1 MLGENYPGLL
11 AERPPPVIFRA
22 SMPRAKLKPAPL
34 RQSAAAPGGDALHP
48 TLATWFTRRFPAPTP
63 AQSATLPPILAGRS
77 VLLSSP
83 TGTGKTLAAFLGVF
97 DYLIRA
103 HVSPAGLPAGIVAIY
118 VSPLRALA
126 YDLQKNLHAPLAEL
140 DWPHI
145 RVAART
151 GDTSA
156 KDRAAQRKKPPHI
169 LVTTPESLT
178 LLLAQPAWAPALA
191 PVRFLIVDELHA
203 LAENKR
209 GALLALAAERL
220 AARLTHPL
228 LRIGLSATV
237 SPLAE
242 LARFLT
248 GPTHPCEIIEILPP
262 PSLDPDPIGHLP
274 LVVGYSAP
282 VVTIF
287 SPLAQNPYPAAGYTA
302 TRVLRELATELT
314 RHRTTL
320 VFTNTRSGAESIGL
334 RLKQLLPDL
343 AAQIEVHHASLDRTV
358 RLDVEDRLKRGE
370 LRAVVCSTSLELG
383 IDIGAIDLVVMVSA
397 PKGVARALQRLG
409 RSGHAPGQ
417 TARGLLVATNINDLA
432 ECAATARLMRTRTLE
447 PLRLPQNPADV
458 LAQHLVGLAI
468 FADTTPDAAY
478 TLVRRAHPFADLPR
492 ADFDRVLH
500 YLRGGGRTL
509 EKAYAP
515 LFGKVTLDPAGHLAL
530 PAPKI
535 AHDYYQNV
543 GTIAS
548 EAMITVKLGARNLG
562 TVEESFLKGLRPGDT
577 FVLNA
582 RCVRLVSTTLLTAK
596 VKPAA
601 PRELPTIPRWNANK
615 MPLASGL
622 AAEVV
627 QLRTTVA
634 ELLHASPASSSTAA
648 AAYLESHYTLT
659 PPNAAAL
666 LRHFRLQARI
676 SRIPTAAALLV
687 EAYAEPAA
695 DLLHYFFHTLIGRAA
710 NDALSRIVAQRIQR
724 TLSGNALVTLD
735 DYGFLLTLKPFQRLA
750 SAAAL
755 RLLLARADA
764 ETDLRAALAESE
776 LVKWQFRGVAQ
787 TGLMVPRRVRGAE
800 RGSRSLSWSTEILFD
815 VLRRHEPDHP
825 LLVEAYAEATT
836 RFLDLPAALAFLD
849 TAATLPIDLV
859 TVERVSPFAFGMF
872 VSRIKETMML
882 EDPETTI
889 ERLFHDMYGTLADS
903 EPPNSNP
910 QNS

>member
-1 MLGENYPGLL
+1 MPSQRHRLPGLH
-11 AERPPPVIFRA
+11 
-22 SMPRAKLKPAPL
+22 PAV
-34 RQSAAAPGGDALHP
+34 AAWF
-48 TLATWFTRRFPAPTP
+48 ATRFGSPTP
-63 AQSATLPPILAGRS
+63 AQAATLPHILAGRS

-97 DYLIRA
+97 DYLIRT
-103 HVSPAGLPAGIVAIY
+103 HESPSGLPASGIVAIY

-126 YDLQKNLHAPLAEL
+126 YDLQKNLNAPLAEL
-140 DWPHI
+140 GWSHI

-156 KDRAAQRKKPPHI
+156 KDRAAQKKKPPHI

-178 LLLAQPAWAPALA
+178 LLLSQPAWAPALA
-191 PVRFLIVDELHA
+191 SVRFLLIDELHA

-209 GALLALAAERL
+209 GSLLALAAERL
-220 AARLTHPL
+220 ESRVRQPL
-228 LRIGLSATV
+228 IRIGLSATV

-248 GPTHPCEIIEILPP
+248 GPARPCEIVEIQ
-262 PSLDPDPIGHLP
+262 PSSTNPADLA
-274 LVVGYSAP
+274 V
-282 VVTIF
+282 F
-287 SPLAQNPYPAAGYTA
+287 SPLAKNPYPAAGFTA
-302 TRVLRELATELT
+302 TRVLRELAVELQ
-314 RHRTTL
+314 RYRTTL
-320 VFTNTRSGAESIGL
+320 VFTNTRAGAESIGIQ
-334 RLKQLLPDL
+334 LKQLLPTL

-383 IDIGAIDLVVMVSA
+383 IDIGSIDLVVMVSA
-397 PKGVARALQRLG
+397 PKGVARALQRIG

-432 ECAATARLMRTRTLE
+432 ECAATTRLMRARELE

-458 LAQHLVGLAI
+458 LAQHLVGLAV
-468 FADTTPDAAY
+468 FADTTPDEAFA
-478 TLVRRAHPFADLPR
+478 LVRRAHPFADLPR

-500 YLRGGGRTL
+500 YLQGGGRSL
-509 EKAYAP
+509 EKAYSH
-515 LFGKVTLDPAGHLAL
+515 LFGKILINPDGHLAI
-530 PAPKI
+530 PSPRTAR
-535 AHDYYQNV
+535 DFYQNV

-548 EAMITVKLGARNLG
+548 DAMITVKLGARNLG

-601 PRELPTIPRWNANK
+601 PRELPIIPRWNANK

-627 QLRTTVA
+627 RLRTQIST
-634 ELLHASPASSSTAA
+634 LLNHGEHGGHGEDKTEKQKKTSSIPSSPSSDLSVSSVPSVVKNSDSDPAS
-648 AAYLESHYTLT
+648 AYLQSHYALT
-659 PPNAAAL
+659 EPNAAAL
-666 LRHFRLQARI
+666 VRHFRLQARV

-687 EAYAEPAA
+687 EAYAESHTN
-695 DLLHYFFHTLIGRAA
+695 LLHYFFHTLIGRSA

-724 TLSGNALVTLD
+724 TLGGNALVTLD
-735 DYGFLLTLKPFQRLA
+735 DYGFLLTLRPFQRLA
-750 SAAAL
+750 SADAI
-755 RLLLARADA
+755 RPLLASADA
-764 ETDLRAALAESE
+764 EADLRAALAESE

-787 TGLMVPRRVRGAE
+787 AGLMVPRRVHGAE
-800 RGSRSLSWSTEILFD
+800 RGSRSLQWSAEILFD
-815 VLRRHEPDHP
+815 VLSRHEPDHP

-849 TAATLPIDLV
+849 SAASLPIDLHE
-859 TVERVSPFAFGMF
+859 VERVSPFAFGMF

-889 ERLFHDMYGTLADS
+889 ERLYHDMYGALA
-903 EPPNSNP
+903 EP
-910 QNS
+910 